1 MRNDFVDG
9 IIRISENRETVLTDI
24 IVSRE
29 GGTHM
34 QEMIKIT
41 SKNHPNIELKAIP
54 GHFVTPSSHIN
65 YFLDMTTLKTRLSEA
80 SLTAKELSRQI
91 VASMVVDTI
100 VCIDGCDIIGAFLA
114 EELTRAGIYSRNA
127 HQTIYIITPEYSSSG
142 QMLFRDNYLP
152 MIKDKNILL
161 LLATATTGRTV
172 TKAVQTLTYYGA
184 SISGVSAVF
193 SAANSVMGIPINSLF
208 SIADIPDY
216 KTFNSEECAL
226 CKDKKPIDAF
236 ANSFG
241 YSMLN

>member
-1 MRNDFVDG
+1 
-9 IIRISENRETVLTDI
+9 
-24 IVSRE
+24 
-29 GGTHM
+29 M
-34 QEMIKIT
+34 QEMIIIR
-41 SKNHPNIELKAIP
+41 SKAHPNIELKAIP

-91 VASMVVDTI
+91 ELSMVVDTI
-100 VCIDGCDIIGAFLA
+100 VCIDGCEIIGAFLA
-114 EELTRAGIYSRNA
+114 DELTRAGIYSRNA
-127 HQTIYIITPEYSSSG
+127 HKTIYIITPEYSSAG

-152 MIKDKNILL
+152 MIKGKNVLL
-161 LLATATTGRTV
+161 LLASATTGKTV

-208 SIADIPDY
+208 GIADIPDY
-216 KTFNSEECAL
+216 KTYSSEGCVL
-226 CKDKKPIDAF
+226 CKDQKPIDAF

-241 YSMLN
+241 YSIIN

>member
-1 MRNDFVDG
+1 
-9 IIRISENRETVLTDI
+9 
-24 IVSRE
+24 
-29 GGTHM
+29 M

-216 KTFNSEECAL
+216 KTYNSEDCAL

-241 YSMLN
+241 YSMLNS